1 MSGGTQALPAAV
13 IDSSALMS
21 ILLGEAAA
29 PLFMAGF
36 QATDK
41 LYIGAATRAETWLAA
56 FNAKGLAG
64 AQGVEALLLA
74 LQVETVDFTQGT
86 LPQFINGAQAHH
98 HKVDPKARFN
108 LGDLF
113 TYALVRDM
121 NLPLFFQGTDFTN
134 TTIENAM
141 VQLGY
146 ALSDKGVPEH
156 SNPCSE
162 FESCE

>member
-1 MSGGTQALPAAV
+1 MSDAGQALPAAV

-29 PLFMAGF
+29 PLFMTGF
-36 QATDK
+36 QATEK
-41 LYIGAATRAETWLAA
+41 LYIGAATQAETWLAA
-56 FNAKGLAG
+56 FNSKGLAG
-64 AQGVEALLLA
+64 AQLVGALLVA

-86 LPQFINGAQAHH
+86 LPQFIEGAKTH
-98 HKVDPKARFN
+98 HKADPKARLN

-121 NLPLFFQGTDFTN
+121 NLPLFFRGTDFTN

-146 ALSDKGVPEH
+146 ALSEKGVPL
-156 SNPCSE
+156 PKQD
-162 FESCE
+162 